1 MVTLEFGL
9 WKGSESNQE
18 PSNEEFEVTTTLS
31 SPRTDAVRTAV
42 RFPLHLEITVCTPE
56 REYHAITEDVSAN
69 GVLFAAEDV
78 PDVGARVTFKI
89 KMPATVMG
97 GHEDVLLYCIG
108 RIVRHK
114 RTNTKNMAAAV
125 IDEYS
130 LKAEQS

>member
-1 MVTLEFGL
+1 L
-9 WKGSESNQE
+9 
-18 PSNEEFEVTTTLS
+18 PTTLN

-42 RFPLHLEITVCTPE
+42 RFPLRLDIVVSTPE
-56 REYHAITEDVSAN
+56 RDYHAVTEDVSAN
-69 GVLFAAEDV
+69 GVLFACEEV

-130 LKAEQS
+130 LKAEHA